1 MIVLPKAIES
11 IPTSGDT
18 TMKQLAYLLLSFA
31 LLTPAS
37 MLAQGGPPPG
47 GPGGEMGAG
56 HQMPTVDRQ
65 LEHYSRELK
74 LTDAQKPQV
83 KTILEDEHEQMKQ
96 VMDNTSASRD
106 ESRTKMR
113 EIRQASNAKLRALL
127 TDEQK
132 AKFDKMQAEHRDRMG
147 GGRPGADQGAP
158 PPPQQ

>member
-1 MIVLPKAIES
+1 
-11 IPTSGDT
+11 
-18 TMKQLAYLLLSFA
+18 MKQLAYLLLSLA

-37 MLAQGGPPPG
+37 MLAQGGSPPG
-47 GPGGEMGAG
+47 GPDDAMGAG
-56 HQMPTVDRQ
+56 RKMPTVDRQ

-83 KTILEDEHEQMKQ
+83 KAVLEDQHEQMKQ

-132 AKFDKMQAEHRDRMG
+132 ARFDKMQAERRDRMG
-147 GGRPGADQGAP
+147 GKPGADQGAP